1 MRKCRGRLRY
11 VCDCAI
17 GVLEIDLSLLVWPEL
32 GECLN
37 ESRGVLADEPTLEVV
52 VHGVHR
58 RRIKPRLYDE
68 VVLRPD
74 CVLKRLAKALQ
85 RLKHLPGALGISGV
99 DDVEVSPGRFIL
111 VAAETQI
118 NTEFL
123 RCVRDERGIEL
134 DQVLGLRSWEANAS
148 RNYGGIERVEA
159 IFK

>member
-37 ESRGVLADEPTLEVV
+37 EARRALADETTLE
-52 VHGVHR
+52 VHR
-58 RRIKPRLYDE
+58 RRIRPRLYDE

-74 CVLKRLAKALQ
+74 GVLKRLAKALQ
-85 RLKHLPGALGISGV
+85 RLKHLPGALGISRV
-99 DDVEVSPGRFIL
+99 DDVEVSPERFIL

-123 RCVRDERGIEL
+123 RCVRDER
-134 DQVLGLRSWEANAS
+134 
-148 RNYGGIERVEA
+148 
-159 IFK
+159 